1 MHRLL
6 ELFPEHRGS
15 AIFKAYCHVAN
26 TGETRI
32 IEGVSVE
39 GIVSR
44 PIWLRLVIVSM
55 GEEIAILSQ
64 DITQRKQTE
73 AEIHRLAYFDSL
85 TGLPN
90 RRLLLERLHLAIAN
104 CRRFA
109 KHGALVFLDL
119 DHFKTLND
127 TRGHDV
133 GDQLLVEIGRRLSE
147 SLRENDTV
155 ARLGGVHVRGSLMLE
170 GLSGAAEEAAI
181 QVGQVAEKI
190 RTFLA
195 SAYEI
200 AGGSYRCTASLGVT
214 LFNGQESSVEAVLK
228 QADLAMYRAK
238 DSGRDAIRFF
248 DPEMQTAMEERFALA
263 VDLRSAC
270 SEGQLELHYQAWL

>member
-1 MHRLL
+1 
-6 ELFPEHRGS
+6 
-15 AIFKAYCHVAN
+15 
-26 TGETRI
+26 
-32 IEGVSVE
+32 
-39 GIVSR
+39 
-44 PIWLRLVIVSM
+44 
-55 GEEIAILSQ
+55 
-64 DITQRKQTE
+64 
-73 AEIHRLAYFDSL
+73 
-85 TGLPN
+85 
-90 RRLLLERLHLAIAN
+90 
-104 CRRFA
+104 
-109 KHGALVFLDL
+109 
-119 DHFKTLND
+119 
-127 TRGHDV
+127 
-133 GDQLLVEIGRRLSE
+133 
-147 SLRENDTV
+147 
-155 ARLGGVHVRGSLMLE
+155 MLE